1 MSERLIRGYG
11 AQYPSPM
18 ATQPSTYPE
27 LRCRGASLVPRR
39 FASIWWEGKKMLKA
53 SHQIIKYTVLVAT
66 LMLAY
71 LLGIMHTF
79 IWLVWK

>member
-39 FASIWWEGKKMLKA
+39 FASIWWEGEEMLET
-53 SHQIIKYTVLVAT
+53 SRQIIKYTVLVAT

-71 LLGIMHTF
+71 LMGLAHVWV
-79 IWLVWK
+79 WLV